1 MQKYLQSAAAKLL
14 SNEGSMK
21 DYLFGFDQRLEQ
33 QIMADE
39 VSNAITDK
47 EVLVCEA
54 GTGTGKTLGYLTP
67 IFLAKER
74 AIISTAT
81 KALQDQLFYRDIP
94 VVRRA
99 VGSSKSVALLK
110 GRQNYLCIHR
120 MHESFGDPRIDVLK
134 TKLLMKVK
142 EWSLETLTGDLE
154 ELQILKET
162 SDLKTFITSTT
173 DNCLGTDCP
182 KYGNCHVVNARKEAV
197 TSDVVVVNHHLLF
210 ADMALKE
217 NGFTELLPTADIIVL
232 DEAHTLGAYPK
243 PSKRTKLVKQIIL
256 RQNPFVVLMSGTPT
270 PESFSQIYHQ
280 VYACAKNPFS
290 QYKTFYKF
298 AKEYVNVTQQMFHS
312 MPSNNYDD
320 GKPEILDR
328 MKPYMISYT
337 QKEAGFKSKIQEHVL
352 KVQMSEL
359 TYKFVKEMSEHGLI
373 EGKKTKEVIL
383 GDTGVKKMSKIHQ
396 LFSGTV
402 KLENGKRMVTD
413 LSKAKFIRTEFK
425 NQKIGIF
432 YKFKAEYEALKQVY
446 GDALTDNLKEFDT
459 TSKSI
464 ALQIASG
471 REGISLK
478 KADCLVYYNIDFSAL
493 SYWQSRDRM
502 TTKDSTA
509 SDVYWI
515 FAEKGIETKIYKK
528 VTKKK
533 DYTLKHFEKDLL
545 SL

>member
-1 MQKYLQSAAAKLL
+1 MSRLPCFKLL
-14 SNEGSMK
+14 REMRFRDYQIRIINTATGVLQAHQFVYLSM
-21 DYLFGFDQRLEQ
+21 
-33 QIMADE
+33 E
-39 VSNAITDK
+39 VR
-47 EVLVCEA
+47 
-54 GTGTGKTLGYLTP
+54 TGKTL
-67 IFLAKER
+67 
-74 AIISTAT
+74 TA
-81 KALQDQLFYRDIP
+81 L
-94 VVRRA
+94 
-99 VGSSKSVALLK
+99 GVAEKL
-110 GRQNYLCIHR
+110 GIQN
-120 MHESFGDPRIDVLK
+120 
-134 TKLLMKVK
+134 
-142 EWSLETLTGDLE
+142 
-154 ELQILKET
+154 
-162 SDLKTFITSTT
+162 
-173 DNCLGTDCP
+173 
-182 KYGNCHVVNARKEAV
+182 
-197 TSDVVVVNHHLLF
+197 LLF
-210 ADMALKE
+210 VTKKKAISSIEADYKKLMPGYQITVINYESLHKVE
-217 NGFTELLPTADIIVL
+217 GVFDFVVL

-359 TYKFVKEMSEHGLI
+359 TYKFVKEMREHGVI

-413 LSKAKFIRTEFK
+413 LSKAKFIRTQFK

-446 GDALTDNLKEFDT
+446 GDALTDDLEEFDT
-459 TSKSI
+459 TTKSI
-464 ALQIASG
+464 ALQIVSG

-515 FAEKGIETKIYKK
+515 FAEKGIETKIYKT

>member
-1 MQKYLQSAAAKLL
+1 MSRLPCFKLL
-14 SNEGSMK
+14 REMRFRDYQIRIINTATGVLQAHQFVYLSM
-21 DYLFGFDQRLEQ
+21 
-33 QIMADE
+33 E
-39 VSNAITDK
+39 VR
-47 EVLVCEA
+47 
-54 GTGTGKTLGYLTP
+54 TGKTL
-67 IFLAKER
+67 
-74 AIISTAT
+74 TA
-81 KALQDQLFYRDIP
+81 L
-94 VVRRA
+94 
-99 VGSSKSVALLK
+99 GVAEKL
-110 GRQNYLCIHR
+110 GIQN
-120 MHESFGDPRIDVLK
+120 
-134 TKLLMKVK
+134 
-142 EWSLETLTGDLE
+142 
-154 ELQILKET
+154 
-162 SDLKTFITSTT
+162 
-173 DNCLGTDCP
+173 
-182 KYGNCHVVNARKEAV
+182 
-197 TSDVVVVNHHLLF
+197 LLF
-210 ADMALKE
+210 VTKKKAISSIEADYKKLMPDYQITVINYESLHKVE
-217 NGFTELLPTADIIVL
+217 GVFDFLVL

-359 TYKFVKEMSEHGLI
+359 TYKFVKEMREHGVI

-413 LSKAKFIRTEFK
+413 LSKAKFIRTQFK

-446 GDALTDNLKEFDT
+446 GDALTDDLEEFDT
-459 TSKSI
+459 TTKSI
-464 ALQIASG
+464 ALQIVSG

-515 FAEKGIETKIYKK
+515 FAEKGIETKIYKT

>member
-1 MQKYLQSAAAKLL
+1 MVEFRNYQIQIIEKAKGVLQAHRFVYL
-14 SNEGSMK
+14 SM
-21 DYLFGFDQRLEQ
+21 
-33 QIMADE
+33 E
-39 VSNAITDK
+39 VR
-47 EVLVCEA
+47 
-54 GTGTGKTLGYLTP
+54 TGKTL
-67 IFLAKER
+67 
-74 AIISTAT
+74 TA
-81 KALQDQLFYRDIP
+81 L
-94 VVRRA
+94 
-99 VGSSKSVALLK
+99 GVAEKL
-110 GRQNYLCIHR
+110 GIQN
-120 MHESFGDPRIDVLK
+120 
-134 TKLLMKVK
+134 
-142 EWSLETLTGDLE
+142 
-154 ELQILKET
+154 
-162 SDLKTFITSTT
+162 
-173 DNCLGTDCP
+173 
-182 KYGNCHVVNARKEAV
+182 
-197 TSDVVVVNHHLLF
+197 LLF
-210 ADMALKE
+210 VTKKKAISSIEADYKKLMP
-217 NGFTELLPTADIIVL
+217 GYQITIINYESLHKVEGVFDFVVL

-359 TYKFVKEMSEHGLI
+359 TYRFVKEMREHGVI

-402 KLENGKRMVTD
+402 KLENGKRMITD

-446 GDALTDNLKEFDT
+446 GDALTDDLEEFDT
-459 TSKSI
+459 TTKSI
-464 ALQIASG
+464 ALQIVSG

-515 FAEKGIETKIYKK
+515 FAEKGIETKIYKT

>member
-1 MQKYLQSAAAKLL
+1 MKFRDYQIRIINTATGVLQAHRFVYL
-14 SNEGSMK
+14 SM
-21 DYLFGFDQRLEQ
+21 
-33 QIMADE
+33 E
-39 VSNAITDK
+39 VR
-47 EVLVCEA
+47 
-54 GTGTGKTLGYLTP
+54 TGKTL
-67 IFLAKER
+67 
-74 AIISTAT
+74 TA
-81 KALQDQLFYRDIP
+81 L
-94 VVRRA
+94 
-99 VGSSKSVALLK
+99 GVAEKL
-110 GRQNYLCIHR
+110 GIQN
-120 MHESFGDPRIDVLK
+120 
-134 TKLLMKVK
+134 
-142 EWSLETLTGDLE
+142 
-154 ELQILKET
+154 
-162 SDLKTFITSTT
+162 
-173 DNCLGTDCP
+173 
-182 KYGNCHVVNARKEAV
+182 
-197 TSDVVVVNHHLLF
+197 LLF
-210 ADMALKE
+210 VTKKKAISSIEADYKKLMP
-217 NGFTELLPTADIIVL
+217 GYQITIINYESLHKVEGVFDFVVL

-359 TYKFVKEMSEHGLI
+359 TYRFVKEMREHSVI
-373 EGKKTKEVIL
+373 EGKKTDDAIL

-402 KLENGKRMVTD
+402 KLESGKGMVTD
-413 LSKAKFIRTEFK
+413 LSKAKFIHAEFN

-432 YKFKAEYEALKQVY
+432 YKFKAEYDALKQVY
-446 GDALTDNLKEFDT
+446 GDALTDDLEDFNSTNKN
-459 TSKSI
+459 I
-464 ALQIASG
+464 ALQIVSG

-515 FAEKGIETKIYKK
+515 FAEKGIETKIYKT

>member
-1 MQKYLQSAAAKLL
+1 MKFRDYQIRIIKTATGVLQAHRFVYL
-14 SNEGSMK
+14 SM
-21 DYLFGFDQRLEQ
+21 
-33 QIMADE
+33 E
-39 VSNAITDK
+39 VR
-47 EVLVCEA
+47 
-54 GTGTGKTLGYLTP
+54 TGKTL
-67 IFLAKER
+67 
-74 AIISTAT
+74 TA
-81 KALQDQLFYRDIP
+81 L
-94 VVRRA
+94 
-99 VGSSKSVALLK
+99 GVAEKL
-110 GRQNYLCIHR
+110 GIQN
-120 MHESFGDPRIDVLK
+120 
-134 TKLLMKVK
+134 
-142 EWSLETLTGDLE
+142 
-154 ELQILKET
+154 
-162 SDLKTFITSTT
+162 
-173 DNCLGTDCP
+173 
-182 KYGNCHVVNARKEAV
+182 
-197 TSDVVVVNHHLLF
+197 LLF
-210 ADMALKE
+210 VTKKKAISSIEADYKKLMP
-217 NGFTELLPTADIIVL
+217 GYQITIINYESLHKVEGVFDFVVL

-402 KLENGKRMVTD
+402 KLENGKGMITD

>member
-1 MQKYLQSAAAKLL
+1 MKFRDYQIRIINTATGVLQAHRFVYL
-14 SNEGSMK
+14 SM
-21 DYLFGFDQRLEQ
+21 
-33 QIMADE
+33 E
-39 VSNAITDK
+39 VR
-47 EVLVCEA
+47 
-54 GTGTGKTLGYLTP
+54 TGKTL
-67 IFLAKER
+67 
-74 AIISTAT
+74 TA
-81 KALQDQLFYRDIP
+81 L
-94 VVRRA
+94 
-99 VGSSKSVALLK
+99 GVAEKL
-110 GRQNYLCIHR
+110 GIH
-120 MHESFGDPRIDVLK
+120 
-134 TKLLMKVK
+134 
-142 EWSLETLTGDLE
+142 
-154 ELQILKET
+154 
-162 SDLKTFITSTT
+162 
-173 DNCLGTDCP
+173 N
-182 KYGNCHVVNARKEAV
+182 
-197 TSDVVVVNHHLLF
+197 LLF
-210 ADMALKE
+210 VTKKKAISSIEADYKKLMPSYQITVINYESLHKVE
-217 NGFTELLPTADIIVL
+217 GVFDFVVL

-359 TYKFVKEMSEHGLI
+359 TYKFVKEMREHGVI

-425 NQKIGIF
+425 NKKIGIF

-446 GDALTDNLKEFDT
+446 GDALTDDLEEFDT
-459 TSKSI
+459 TTKSI
-464 ALQIASG
+464 ALQIVSG

-515 FAEKGIETKIYKK
+515 FAEKGIETKIYKT

>member
-1 MQKYLQSAAAKLL
+1 MKFRDYQIRIINTATGVLQAHRFVYL
-14 SNEGSMK
+14 SM
-21 DYLFGFDQRLEQ
+21 
-33 QIMADE
+33 E
-39 VSNAITDK
+39 VR
-47 EVLVCEA
+47 
-54 GTGTGKTLGYLTP
+54 TGKTL
-67 IFLAKER
+67 
-74 AIISTAT
+74 TA
-81 KALQDQLFYRDIP
+81 L
-94 VVRRA
+94 
-99 VGSSKSVALLK
+99 GVAEKL
-110 GRQNYLCIHR
+110 GIH
-120 MHESFGDPRIDVLK
+120 
-134 TKLLMKVK
+134 
-142 EWSLETLTGDLE
+142 
-154 ELQILKET
+154 
-162 SDLKTFITSTT
+162 
-173 DNCLGTDCP
+173 N
-182 KYGNCHVVNARKEAV
+182 
-197 TSDVVVVNHHLLF
+197 LLF
-210 ADMALKE
+210 VTKKKAISSIEADYKKLMPGYQITVINYESLHKVE
-217 NGFTELLPTADIIVL
+217 GVFDFVVL

-298 AKEYVNVTQQMFHS
+298 AKEYVNVTQQMFNS

-359 TYKFVKEMSEHGLI
+359 TYKFVKEMREHGVI

-446 GDALTDNLKEFDT
+446 GDALTDDLEEFDT
-459 TSKSI
+459 TTKSI
-464 ALQIASG
+464 ALQIVSG

>member
-1 MQKYLQSAAAKLL
+1 MKFRDYQIRIIKTATGVLQAHRFVYL
-14 SNEGSMK
+14 SM
-21 DYLFGFDQRLEQ
+21 
-33 QIMADE
+33 E
-39 VSNAITDK
+39 VR
-47 EVLVCEA
+47 
-54 GTGTGKTLGYLTP
+54 TGKTL
-67 IFLAKER
+67 
-74 AIISTAT
+74 TA
-81 KALQDQLFYRDIP
+81 L
-94 VVRRA
+94 
-99 VGSSKSVALLK
+99 GVAEKL
-110 GRQNYLCIHR
+110 GIQN
-120 MHESFGDPRIDVLK
+120 
-134 TKLLMKVK
+134 
-142 EWSLETLTGDLE
+142 
-154 ELQILKET
+154 
-162 SDLKTFITSTT
+162 
-173 DNCLGTDCP
+173 
-182 KYGNCHVVNARKEAV
+182 
-197 TSDVVVVNHHLLF
+197 LLF
-210 ADMALKE
+210 VTKKKAISSIEADYKKLMPSYQITVINYESLHKVE
-217 NGFTELLPTADIIVL
+217 GVFDFVVL

-359 TYKFVKEMSEHGLI
+359 TYKFVKEMREHGVI

-515 FAEKGIETKIYKK
+515 FAEKGIETKIYKT